1 MKRKH
6 ALTLI
11 EIMIVIAIISLIGA
25 VVGFNMNKVL
35 YKGKIFRTNRAIE
48 QVHDIL
54 MLESIERG
62 MSLKTIVTKWETLVK
77 DSGYGKKD
85 DSLLKD
91 GWGNKLIVELSEKE
105 DDVVVYSTHKE

>member
-1 MKRKH
+1 MKRKY

-35 YKGKIFRTNRAIE
+35 AKGKIFRTTRAIE

-54 MLESIERG
+54 MLEAVEKGVPLKNVVGRWESI
-62 MSLKTIVTKWETLVK
+62 VK
-77 DSGYGKKD
+77 DSGYGQKE

-91 GWGNKLIVELSEKE
+91 AWGQKLVVELSEKE
-105 DDVVVYSTHKE
+105 DDITVRSTHKE